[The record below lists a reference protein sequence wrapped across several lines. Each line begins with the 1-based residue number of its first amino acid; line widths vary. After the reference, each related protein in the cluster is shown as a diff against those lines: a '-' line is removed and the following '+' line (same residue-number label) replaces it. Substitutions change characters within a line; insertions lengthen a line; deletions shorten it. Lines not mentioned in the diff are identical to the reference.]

1 MTIPAVVADTVS
13 GFVDVVADLDRM
25 ISSIR
30 GLQAELL
37 DQARRVN
44 GLGSIDNCRGAV
56 GERGMQL
63 RALRAELA
71 SALKIPERTAE
82 TQLAVSEALVHHLPN
97 TLAALTAGEISYR
110 HAQIM
115 VDHTTGLDAATRGT
129 LETASLPYARN
140 LTAAKFERKVRT
152 LRERANPE
160 TIRERHVRAAGD
172 REVVFEPD
180 RDGMA
185 WLSAYLPAADAL
197 GAFNRISELAATLQC
212 PDEERTLT
220 QLRADVFRD
229 LLIDGVAGDGQ
240 PGDDG
245 TCGEGLHSE
254 SQLGDG
260 KLRGVARGITAK
272 VFVTVPVLTLL
283 DRDDLLGHD
292 EPPATLDGYG
302 PIDPDTARTLAAHA
316 PSFIRLLTH
325 PETGA
330 VLSVGRDSYRVPQ
343 DLKNWLQVRD
353 VTCRFP
359 GCSRH
364 AARCEIDHTR
374 DWANNGQTRHDNL
387 AHLCKS
393 HHILKHKSDWQVA
406 QARDGTGNLTWTSP
420 AG

>member
-1 MTIPAVVADTVS
+1 MEAMTIPAVVADTVS
-13 GFVDVVADLDRM
+13 GFVDVMVDLDRM

-30 GLQAELL
+30 GMQAQVL
-37 DQARRVN
+37 DQARRAG
-44 GLGSIDNCRGAV
+44 GLGSLGTSREEAAGQ
-56 GERGMQL
+56 GMEL

-71 SALKIPERTAE
+71 AALRIPERTAE
-82 TQLAVSEALVHHLPN
+82 AQLAVSESLVHDLPD

-110 HAQIM
+110 HAQIL
-115 VDHTTGLDAATRGT
+115 VDNTAALDSETRAA
-129 LETASLPYARN
+129 LETMALPCARN
-140 LTAAKFERKVRT
+140 LTAAKFERKIRS

-160 TIRERHVRAAGD
+160 TIRERHERAVSD
-172 REVVFEPD
+172 REVVFAPA

-197 GAFNRISELAATLQC
+197 GAFNRLSELATSLQC
-212 PDEERTLT
+212 PGEVRTLT

-229 LLIDGVAGDGQ
+229 LIIDGQVIDGLSGDAQ
-240 PGDDG
+240 PGDVLSG
-245 TCGEGLHSE
+245 NAG
-254 SQLGDG
+254 
-260 KLRGVARGITAK
+260 RGVIAK

-283 DRDDLLGHD
+283 GREDL
-292 EPPATLDGYG
+292 PATLDGYG
-302 PIDPDTARTLAAHA
+302 PIDADTARMLAGHA

-330 VLSVGRDSYRVPQ
+330 VLSVGRESYRVPQ

-353 VTCRFP
+353 ATCRFP

-374 DWANNGQTRHDNL
+374 DWAHDGQTRHDNL

-393 HHILKHKSDWQVA
+393 HHILKHNTDWQVA

-420 AG
+420 AGRDYTTEPEIRIRA

>member
-1 MTIPAVVADTVS
+1 M
-13 GFVDVVADLDRM
+13 
-25 ISSIR
+25 
-30 GLQAELL
+30 EH
-37 DQARRVN
+37 
-44 GLGSIDNCRGAV
+44 
-56 GERGMQL
+56 

-71 SALKIPERTAE
+71 AALRIPERTAE
-82 TQLAVSEALVHHLPN
+82 TQLAVSELLVNDLPD
-97 TLAALTAGEISYR
+97 TLAALVAGKISYR

-115 VDHTTGLDAATRGT
+115 VDHTTLLDSETRGQ
-129 LETASLPYARN
+129 LETMALPYARN
-140 LTAAKFERKVRT
+140 LTAAKFERKIRS

-160 TIRERHVRAAGD
+160 TIRERHVRAASD
-172 REVVFEPD
+172 REVTFTPD

-185 WLSAYLPAADAL
+185 WLSAYLPAPDAL
-197 GAFNRISELAATLQC
+197 GAFNRISELATNLLH
-212 PDEERTLT
+212 PDEVRTLT

-229 LLIDGVAGDGQ
+229 LLIDGQ
-240 PGDDG
+240 PRD
-245 TCGEGLHSE
+245 EAS
-254 SQLGDG
+254 
-260 KLRGVARGITAK
+260 GVTAK
-272 VFVTVPVLTLL
+272 VFGH
-283 DRDDLLGHD
+283 DDLPTTLGHD
-292 EPPATLDGYG
+292 ELPATLDGYG

-343 DLKNWLQVRD
+343 DLKNWLQIRD

-364 AARCEIDHTR
+364 ASRCEIDHTH
-374 DWANNGQTRHDNL
+374 DWAHDGQTRHDNL

-420 AG
+420 AGRNYTTKPEIQMRA